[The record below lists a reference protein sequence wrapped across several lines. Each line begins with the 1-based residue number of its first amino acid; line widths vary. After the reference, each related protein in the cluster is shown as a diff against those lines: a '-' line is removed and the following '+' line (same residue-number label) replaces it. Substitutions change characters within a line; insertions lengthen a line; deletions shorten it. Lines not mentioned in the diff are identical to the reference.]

1 MSELYSRLTRCFAE
15 HGIDIPL
22 LFFEEIGSTNDE
34 AKRYAAEVGG
44 EAVFV
49 AERQTGGK
57 GRRGRNFN
65 SEPGGLY
72 LSYLHY
78 PEASVED
85 AVMLTVYAAVCLCL
99 TIEELVPEAKPL
111 IKWVNDVRIG
121 NKKIAGILAEGAFSQ
136 ASDRFAYAVTGIGV
150 NLYSREYPY
159 ELQDIATDIE
169 SECGVRVPIEELAA
183 GLVKKLS
190 LFNKADRR
198 QYLEEYRDRSLV
210 IGKRVTVLAQDS
222 SYEALAVEITDR
234 GELRIRLDNG
244 EEHDL
249 FTGEVGIKV

>member
-1 MSELYSRLTRCFAE
+1 MSELNLKLKQSFAK

-34 AKRYAAEVGG
+34 AKRYAAQRGG
-44 EAVFV
+44 EAVFI
-49 AERQTGGK
+49 AKRQSGGK
-57 GRRGRNFN
+57 GRLGRSFN

-78 PEASVED
+78 PDAPVSD

-99 TIEELVPEAKPL
+99 TIEELVPNAKPL
-111 IKWVNDVRIG
+111 IKWVNDVRLG

-136 ASDRFAYAVTGIGV
+136 SADRFAYAVTGIGV
-150 NLYSREYPY
+150 NLYSREYPV

-169 SECGVRVPIEELAA
+169 SECGIRVPVEELAA
-183 GLVKKLS
+183 GLLKRLS
-190 LFNKADRR
+190 LFNRADKR
-198 QYLEEYRDRSLV
+198 QYLEEYRRRSLV
-210 IGKRVTVLAQDS
+210 IGKIVTVISQDS
-222 SYEALAVEITDR
+222 SYEALALAITDR

-244 EEHDL
+244 EERDL